1 MSASSLNDQVE
12 GIIEGSIRLDTGKK
26 EILSDLNRL
35 ENLLDQFS
43 EEQSEENK
51 QTYQL
56 IEKSA
61 EDVTKAIKE
70 LKKDLLNKLREEESM
85 LTDLRKTTAQL
96 DTKLDK
102 QSGKQEEILQTAEQL
117 QSEFIFEEKI
127 LPGTKKI
134 IKARDNVIG
143 QLGSAD
149 ESEDN
154 YIFLEAMDTA
164 LEETVEEFGVTEV
177 VPEDGE
183 KFDPNIQE
191 VVKEEKTLESRQDK
205 KILEVLRPG
214 YRWEERL
221 IRPQQVKV
229 ANFDGGAK

>member
-1 MSASSLNDQVE
+1 MSNLNTNAKSTGKLE
-12 GIIEGSIRLDTGKK
+12 GEIRIDTGKN
-26 EILSDLNRL
+26 EILNQLSQLEEKLKKLAKETSD
-35 ENLLDQFS
+35 Q
-43 EEQSEENK
+43 NK
-51 QTYQL
+51 QTHQL
-56 IEKSA
+56 IEKST
-61 EDVTKAIKE
+61 EDVTKIIKE

-96 DTKLDK
+96 DTKLDE
-102 QSGKQEEILQTAEQL
+102 QSGKQEEILRTTGQL

-134 IKARDNVIG
+134 IKARDSVIG

-164 LEETVEEFGVTEV
+164 LEETLEEFGVNEV

-191 VVKEEKTLESRQDK
+191 AVKEEKTLESRQDK
-205 KILEVLRPG
+205 KIVEVLRPG